1 MNRTDY
7 YSIGEVA
14 STCNISIRTLRYYD
28 EISLVVPEIR
38 KEGSKY
44 RYYSKDQM
52 VNILIIRKLRC
63 LGIGL
68 KEIKE
73 IVSTNNL
80 DVMKGSVTER
90 LDDIHKEIVELERSQ
105 REGEVLLRRLE
116 EGSEIISMRDDPR
129 LASGSL
135 PDEIKIEKVPKIHI
149 YYS

>member
-68 KEIKE
+68 KEIK
-73 IVSTNNL
+73 VRGGNSYDL
-80 DVMKGSVTER
+80 CD
-90 LDDIHKEIVELERSQ
+90 
-105 REGEVLLRRLE
+105 RRL
-116 EGSEIISMRDDPR
+116 PR
-129 LASGSL
+129 
-135 PDEIKIEKVPKIHI
+135 KFCKV
-149 YYS
+149 